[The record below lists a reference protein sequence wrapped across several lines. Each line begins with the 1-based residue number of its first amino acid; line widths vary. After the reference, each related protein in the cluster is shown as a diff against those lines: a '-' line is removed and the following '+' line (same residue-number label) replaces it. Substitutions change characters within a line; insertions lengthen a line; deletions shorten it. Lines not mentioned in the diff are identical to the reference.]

1 MMDLGCCDICP
12 RNCKVNRLA
21 QEKGF
26 CLMTGADVSLARAAL
41 HFFEEP
47 CISGKEGSG
56 TIFFSGCNLH
66 CVFCQNAHISNGE
79 IGKKVSVARLAEIML
94 ELQQKGANNI
104 NLVTPTHYAM
114 QIKEAVAL
122 AKRDGLHLPVLYNT
136 SGYEKVETLQEMTGT
151 LNGYLTDFKYWDESL
166 STTYSHAQDYAQVAM
181 TALEEMVRQKG
192 QLVLDEKGH
201 FVSGVIVRILL
212 MPGHVK
218 DACQVVSHLYEK
230 FGNQIWFSL
239 MNQYTPVK
247 SFVKFPELNRKVT
260 NREYN
265 RFIQFAL
272 DLGIEQAFIQE
283 GATQQESFI
292 PSFDYEG
299 IDK

>member
-1 MMDLGCCDICP
+1 MSGYCVLSVKKYHTTSQVHAQQEHNNREIPLPNVDKSMSVFNKELVSTNGLSYNEAL
-12 RNCKVNRLA
+12 RNRLY
-21 QEKGF
+21 ESE
-26 CLMTGADVSLARAAL
+26 CETGERAVRRRDNVIAL
-41 HFFEEP
+41 
-47 CISGKEGSG
+47 
-56 TIFFSGCNLH
+56 
-66 CVFCQNAHISNGE
+66 E
-79 IGKKVSVARLAEIML
+79 IV
-94 ELQQKGANNI
+94 
-104 NLVTPTHYAM
+104 
-114 QIKEAVAL
+114 
-122 AKRDGLHLPVLYNT
+122 
-136 SGYEKVETLQEMTGT
+136 
-151 LNGYLTDFKYWDESL
+151 
-166 STTYSHAQDYAQVAM
+166 TTYSHDAEVDVNAWAEANVEWIKQ
-181 TALEEMVRQKG
+181 TFGEENIIACTLHMDETTPHIHTEV
-192 QLVLDEKGH
+192 VPLDEKGH